1 MKHILLLV
9 VVASLA
15 PLFGACAKQPYGSTC
30 SSNSDCGAGLVC
42 GVVQGDMGILNVCVD
57 PQDMAPADFSTP
69 VTPDQSGTEIDADG
83 NQDSGT
89 GDAGPKDAG
98 AKDTK

>member
-1 MKHILLLV
+1 
-9 VVASLA
+9 
-15 PLFGACAKQPYGSTC
+15 
-30 SSNSDCGAGLVC
+30 
-42 GVVQGDMGILNVCVD
+42 MGILNVCVD